1 MQRIVLSI
9 LFLVTYLNGFGQ
21 AENKIQLPP
30 IFSDHIVLQQKM
42 QVPVWGMAQPGAL
55 VSVELAGFTGTTKT
69 NSDGKWMIRLPEMNA
84 GGPFEMK
91 IWDTDTIRI
100 KDVMI
105 GEVWLASGQSN
116 MEWQVGSGV
125 GPNTAQEIQD
135 ANYTNL
141 RYFAVNKQTS
151 SVPLQNMRSAEWKAC
166 TSVSVKDM
174 SAVAYFFGR
183 EILKNKN
190 VAVGIINASWGATSV
205 ETWMSAEMLK
215 THPDFTKKVEE
226 FDTDPIRWKA
236 FVQKNIQ
243 ADRSRDSISNAAK
256 SGITAGVHLKEYDD
270 SPWEKTEYPMD
281 MSSIKLGGYWGFVWF
296 RKTIEIGKDTK
307 LTDFTLQIPIS
318 GRSFDIYINGKPIEI
333 KEDKVT
339 KKQIFLVHGKQLT
352 KGKNVL
358 AIRLLVNW
366 GSANLGL
373 KEVEA
378 NLVSIDNK
386 TKISLGGEWRFN
398 GKIEP
403 EIPQWQDYYNKI
415 NVLYNGEISSLIPYG
430 IKGAIWYQGENNAGK
445 ANQYRTLFPMLIEDW
460 RVRWG
465 QGYFP
470 FLFVQLAN
478 FRDKQTEPA
487 DNDWAE
493 LREAQQMTLKYPNTG
508 MAVAIDIGDANDIHP
523 KNKLDVG
530 KRLYLAA
537 QWVAYGENVV
547 HSGPVYEY
555 MKIEGS
561 KIRISFGSVGT
572 GLEAGKTLPLKGF
585 AIAGEDK
592 KFYWAEAVIE
602 GNEIVVSAAKVSAPV
617 AVRYSW
623 ASNPDG
629 NLYNKEGLPASPFRT
644 DQWKGITEN

>member
-21 AENKIQLPP
+21 AENKIQLPS

-42 QVPVWGMAQPGAL
+42 QVPVWGMAQPGSF
-55 VSVELAGFTGTTKT
+55 VKIELAGFTGTTKA

-91 IWDTDTIRI
+91 IWDKDTIKV

-116 MEWQVGSGV
+116 MEFRVGTGV
-125 GPNTAQEIQD
+125 GPNTSQEIAD
-135 ANYTNL
+135 ANYPNL
-141 RYFAVNKQTS
+141 RYFSVNRQTS
-151 SVPLQNMRSAEWKAC
+151 SIPLQNMGGAEWKPC
-166 TSVSVKDM
+166 TSLSVKDM

-205 ETWMSAEMLK
+205 EAWMSAEMLK
-215 THPDFTKKVEE
+215 SHLDFTKKVEE
-226 FDTDPIRWKA
+226 FDTDPVRWKA
-236 FVQKNIQ
+236 FVQKSME
-243 ADRSRDSISNAAK
+243 ADRSRDSISTAAK
-256 SGITAGVHLKEYDD
+256 SGIADGVHLKEYDD
-270 SPWEKTEYPMD
+270 APWNRTQYPMD

-296 RKTIEIGKDTK
+296 RKTIEIGKETK
-307 LTDFTLQIPIS
+307 MTDFTLQIPIS
-318 GRSFDIYINGKPIEI
+318 GRSFDIYINGKPIGI

-339 KKQIFLVHGKQLT
+339 KKQIFLVRGKQLA

-373 KEVEA
+373 KDVEV

-386 TKISLGGEWRFN
+386 TKISLGGEWCFN
-398 GKIEP
+398 SKIEP

-445 ANQYRTLFPMLIEDW
+445 AYQYRTLFPMLIEDW

-478 FRDKQTEPA
+478 FRDKQQEPA

-493 LREAQQMTLKYPNTG
+493 LREAQSMTLKCPNTG
-508 MAVAIDIGDANDIHP
+508 MAVTIDIGDANDIHP

-530 KRLYLAA
+530 KRLFLAA
-537 QWVAYGENVV
+537 QRVAYDENVV
-547 HSGPVYEY
+547 SSGPVYES

-561 KIRISFGSVGT
+561 KIRISFSSDGA
-572 GLEAGKTLPLKGF
+572 GLTIGKTLPLKGF

-602 GNEIVVSAAKVSAPV
+602 GNEIVVDAAEVSAPV